1 MKKIVSV
8 RFRSGGKPYYFDP
21 LDFELKRGSHVIVET
36 VRGIEYGTVVGEIRE
51 VEDEK
56 IQQPLKPI
64 MRIATPKDDE
74 QDAQNR
80 EKEKSAISVAKEKIR
95 KHELDMKLIDV
106 EYTFDRNKIVF
117 YFTADGRV
125 DFRELVKDLAG
136 VFHTRIE
143 LRQIGVRDATK
154 MLGGLGSCGRELCCH
169 AYMADFVPVSIKMAK
184 EQNLSLNPGKI
195 SGMCGRLMCC
205 LQYESDTYSWLN
217 RKLPRVNDEVTTPYG
232 TVAKVQSVDVLRQRV
247 RVIVDVNDEKEIEEY
262 AVEEL
267 KFSKRQGGG
276 GGKKDKND
284 RKNDRND
291 RNSHEEKLSK
301 EELKEL
307 RELAELEKKDN

>member
-1 MKKIVSV
+1 MEKIVSV

-21 LDFELKRGSHVIVET
+21 LEFELKRGSHVIVET
-36 VRGIEYGTVVGEIRE
+36 VRGIEYGTVVGSIRE

-64 MRIATPKDDE
+64 MRVATPKDDE

-217 RKLPRVNDEVTTPYG
+217 RKLPRVGDDVTTPYG
-232 TVAKVQSVDVLRQRV
+232 NVAKVQSVDVLRQRV
-247 RVIVDVNDEKEIEEY
+247 RIIVDVNDEKEIEEY

-267 KFSKRQGGG
+267 KFTKRQGGG
-276 GGKKDKND
+276 KNNKND

-291 RNSHEEKLSK
+291 RNNHEEKLSK

-307 RELAELEKKDN
+307 AELEKKDN

>member
-36 VRGIEYGTVVGEIRE
+36 VRGIEYGTVVGSIRE
-51 VEDEK
+51 IEDEK
-56 IQQPLKPI
+56 LQQPLKPV
-64 MRIATPKDDE
+64 MRVATAKDDE

-217 RKLPRVNDEVTTPYG
+217 RKLPRVGDEVTTPYG
-232 TVAKVQSVDVLRQRV
+232 NTAKVQSVDVLRQRV

-267 KFSKRQGGG
+267 KFTKRQG

-284 RKNDRND
+284 RKNDRGE
-291 RNSHEEKLSK
+291 RNNHEEKLSK
-301 EELKEL
+301 EEL